1 VPLNFPNSPG
11 IGSVYTDATSGFSYE
26 WDGTLWKSYSAA
38 SSSNIKI
45 LDDISGSFNG
55 STQTFTL
62 TSGGISFVP
71 ASAQSLI
78 ITLGGVTQ
86 KPVTDYTVSTTN
98 ITFTDAPQATLS
110 FSGISLGP
118 AVPLPYAN
126 DGNIYIRNT
135 YTGAGTTGPFSFP
148 EGYTVGYLDVYRN
161 GVRLRSGSDFVGTSG
176 TNFFLTDAAAVNDEI
191 EAIGYKVSSLVQANS
206 NLDNLNVTG
215 ITTTGRLQVTTNAN
229 IVGIV
234 TASSF
239 VGNLTGTASTAS
251 FATTS
256 FGLSGS
262 PNITIGNLT
271 GVAATF
277 TGNVSIAGTL
287 TYEDV
292 TNVDSVGLVT
302 ARTGVKV
309 TAGGVDITAGGLNVT
324 AGVSTFA
331 GITTVTGET
340 LFAKQLNV
348 SGVVTATD
356 FNSLSDVNYKEN
368 ISTVPDALSKVEQL
382 RGVKFDWK
390 ESGLPSYGVIAQEL
404 KEILPEL
411 VHGDDPKTVNYNGII
426 GVLIEA
432 IKELKAEIEEFK
444 KKDS

>member
-1 VPLNFPNSPG
+1 MPLNFPNSPG